1 MLLFAVARCD
11 NNNDLYKLVVE
22 LGKGYFKGHLKQFR
36 KNDEVTNRDMIR
48 KRMAII
54 KLLNL
59 NEIDGGELKKKKLT
73 NEEFIKIGYQKLSWT
88 PANNCV
94 VDEMA
99 FTNHT
104 DIFISKSVSDDGHC
118 NSFK

>member
-1 MLLFAVARCD
+1 M
-11 NNNDLYKLVVE
+11 
-22 LGKGYFKGHLKQFR
+22 
-36 KNDEVTNRDMIR
+36 
-48 KRMAII
+48 
-54 KLLNL
+54 
-59 NEIDGGELKKKKLT
+59 KKKLT

-104 DIFISKSVSDDGHC
+104 DIFISKSGC
-118 NSFK
+118 QGQSFKARAKPFGMLIAYNISVNFA